1 MSSPTIL
8 LGVEILYKNFDVA
21 MFMSFSVDVL
31 IIMPLV
37 ELWGD
42 DVTVIELSQQVINLC
57 EF

>member
-1 MSSPTIL
+1 MKKKGSPGSSISCM
-8 LGVEILYKNFDVA
+8 IC
-21 MFMSFSVDVL
+21 SVDVL